1 MGTEN
6 QISPPHIRRIR
17 RRELIKLIISPFGHF
32 GGETKSHI
40 IIIIIII
47 IVLATDG

>member
-1 MGTEN
+1 MGTE
-6 QISPPHIRRIR
+6 
-17 RRELIKLIISPFGHF
+17 IKYHTTTHTNKRTTNKTNLHFGHF

-47 IVLATDG
+47 IVPATDE